1 MDRLLFI
8 YNAQAGKGQVNTR
21 LSGLLDAFVKVGW
34 QVTVHPTQH
43 KGDAAEIVANLGDQ
57 FDRVVCCGGDGTLHE
72 TVNGLMTLASPPV
85 LGYIPAGTTNDFAR
99 NLKLP
104 RGYDK
109 RAAVAAAGVPRACDI
124 GRFNGERHFV
134 YVAAFGAFTDVAY
147 GTSQHF
153 KNMFGHFAYLL
164 EGMMR
169 LGSIESYP
177 LTVEHDNGME
187 EGEYIFG
194 MVSNTVSV
202 GGIIGLPASEVAL
215 DDGLM
220 EVILVQKPR
229 NAMELQA
236 VMTALVKQDFSAAD
250 GVTGL
255 HTARLKVTSD
265 RPLPWTLDGEYGGAP
280 QVTEIDACKH
290 AVTIVYGE

>member
-1 MDRLLFI
+1 MDKLLFL
-8 YNAQAGKGQVNTR
+8 YNAQAGKGQVRAR
-21 LSGLLDAFVKVGW
+21 LAGFLDTFVKAGW
-34 QVTVHPTQH
+34 QVTAHPTQY
-43 KGDAAEIVANLGDQ
+43 KGDAADTVARLGDQ

-72 TVNGLMTLASPPV
+72 TVNGLMTLERRPV

-99 NLKLP
+99 NLRLP
-104 RGYDK
+104 RGYDR
-109 RAAVAAAGVPRACDI
+109 RAAAAAAGVPRLCDV
-124 GRFNGERHFV
+124 GRFNGGHFV

-147 GTSQHF
+147 DTPQHF

-177 LTVEHDNGME
+177 LTVEHDGGVE

-202 GGIIGLPASEVAL
+202 GGILGLPAKEVAL

-220 EVILVQKPR
+220 EVILVERPKG
-229 NAMELQA
+229 ALEFQA
-236 VMTALVKQDFSAAD
+236 AMTALVKQDFSGAS
-250 GVTGL
+250 GITGF
-255 HTARLKVTSD
+255 HTAHLKVTGGG
-265 RPLPWTLDGEYGGAP
+265 PLPWTLDGEYGGAP
-280 QVTEIDACKH
+280 QEARIEACRQ
-290 AVTIVYGE
+290 AVSIVYGE

>member
-1 MDRLLFI
+1 MDKLLFI
-8 YNAQAGKGQVNTR
+8 YNAQAGKGQVKAR
-21 LSGLLDAFVKVGW
+21 LAGFLDTFVKAGW

-43 KGDAAEIVANLGDQ
+43 KGDAAETAARLGDQ

-72 TVNGLMTLASPPV
+72 LVNGLMTLERRPV

-99 NLKLP
+99 NLRLP
-104 RGYDK
+104 RGYDR
-109 RAAVAAAGVPRACDI
+109 RAAAAAAGAPRPCDV
-124 GRFNGERHFV
+124 GCFNGGYFV

-147 GTSQHF
+147 DTPQPF

-177 LTVEHDNGME
+177 LTVEHDGGTE

-202 GGIIGLPASEVAL
+202 GGILGLPASEVAL

-220 EVILVQKPR
+220 EVILVQRPKS
-229 NAMELQA
+229 ALEFQA
-236 VMTALVKQDFSAAD
+236 VMTALMKQDFSGAA
-250 GVTGL
+250 GVTGF
-255 HTARLKVTSD
+255 HASHLKVTGGG
-265 RPLPWTLDGEYGGAP
+265 PIPWTLDGEYGGAP
-280 QVTEIDACKH
+280 QVAEIDACRQ